1 MLYWDEHNQIMNKN
15 LEVLHKKLVA
25 NQKVVKNSSKSVRI
39 IKLKKLKKSILKY
52 REEIKSALEKD
63 FKKNPTEVDLT
74 EIFPVISEINH
85 TINNLG
91 KWMRNQYVKTPITLI
106 GSKSYVK
113 YEAKGVVLII
123 TPWNFPVNLSF
134 ISLINAISAGNS
146 VLIKPSEITSETS
159 LIIKK
164 IIENTFNENEVSV
177 VLGGVEVAQDLLKL
191 KFNHILFIGSPTIG
205 KKVMESASKH
215 LSSLTLEL
223 GGKSPT
229 IIDKNCNLKSAA
241 KRVIWAKLI
250 NNGQVCIA
258 PDYVQVHKDVKEEFI
273 KHLISNIKKLYTK
286 DSFQSSSYCRIVN
299 NHHFKRLKGLIDNA
313 VKNDSKILYGGKLN
327 SKDNF
332 IEPTII
338 ENVSTNSNIY
348 NEEIFGPILPIF
360 TYEKIDDVITFINEK
375 EKPLALYIFSRNNRN
390 INKILDETSSGGVCI
405 NHNTL
410 HYSNYNLPF
419 GGINNSGFGRC
430 HGEYGFKELS
440 NKKSVFNQFS
450 AFSPTDLLTP
460 PYNSLKQ
467 KIIDL
472 IIKFF

>member
-1 MLYWDEHNQIMNKN
+1 MNKN

-25 NQKVVKNSSKSVRI
+25 NQKVVKNSSKSDRI
-39 IKLKKLKKSILKY
+39 IKLKKLKKSILNY

-258 PDYVQVHKDVKEEFI
+258 PDYVHVHKDVKEEFI

-313 VKNDSKILYGGKLN
+313 VKNDSKILYGGKLK
-327 SKDNF
+327 SPDNF

>member
-1 MLYWDEHNQIMNKN
+1 MNKK
-15 LEVLHKKLVA
+15 LETLHKQLVT
-25 NQKVVKNSSKSVRI
+25 NQKKVNNSSKNERI
-39 IKLKKLKKSILKY
+39 KKLKRLKKNILEF
-52 REEIKSALEKD
+52 RDEIKLALKKD

-85 TINNLG
+85 TVNNLG
-91 KWMRNQYVKTPITLI
+91 KWMKNQYVKTPITLI
-106 GSKSYVK
+106 GSKSYIK

-123 TPWNFPVNLSF
+123 TPWNFPINLTF

-177 VLGGVEVAQDLLKL
+177 ALGGVDVAQDLLKL

-205 KKVMESASKH
+205 KKVMEAASKH

-229 IIDKNCNLKSAA
+229 IIDKDCNLNRAA

-258 PDYVQVHKDVKEEFI
+258 PDYILVHKDI
-273 KHLISNIKKLYTK
+273 KDKFVEYLIKNIKNLYTK
-286 DSFQSSSYCRIVN
+286 DSFNSSSYCRIVN
-299 NHHFKRLKGLIDNA
+299 NHHFKRLKSLLENA
-313 VKNDSKILYGGKLN
+313 EKNGSKIIYGGESN

-338 ENVSTNSNIY
+338 ENISSKSNIY
-348 NEEIFGPILPIF
+348 NEEIFGPILPVF
-360 TYEKIDDVITFINEK
+360 SYEKIEDAISFINEK
-375 EKPLALYIFSRNNRN
+375 EKPLALYIFSRDNRN
-390 INKILDETSSGGVCI
+390 INKILNETSSGGVCI

-430 HGEYGFKELS
+430 HGEYGFRELS
-440 NKKSVFNQFS
+440 NKKSVFKQFS
-450 AFSPTDLLTP
+450 PFSPTDLLTP
-460 PYNSLKQ
+460 PYNSFKQ
-467 KIIDL
+467 KIIDI
-472 IIKFF
+472 IIKYL